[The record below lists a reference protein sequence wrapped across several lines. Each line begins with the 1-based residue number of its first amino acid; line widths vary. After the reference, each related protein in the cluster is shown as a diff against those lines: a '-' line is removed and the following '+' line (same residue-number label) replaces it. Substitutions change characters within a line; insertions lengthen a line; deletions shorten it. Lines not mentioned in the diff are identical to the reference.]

1 MTRTTMLLAALTAAT
16 LLPGCND
23 EKSAGAPP
31 AASTTAPAPAKET
44 ASAATVATAKETAA
58 TATAT
63 AAWSG
68 PAKTYDCGAKGQ
80 KPCPMQ
86 GWMKKV
92 MAEAS
97 SSDEGDKLAQALAY
111 AARRPPPGYTEWTA
125 LAEGG
130 AAKARAGDVDGAKAA
145 CKRCHDLYKERYEG
159 EMRDRPF

>member
-23 EKSAGAPP
+23 ERSAGTPP
-31 AASTTAPAPAKET
+31 AASTTAPAKET
-44 ASAATVATAKETAA
+44 AAPATAAPAKETAA

-86 GWMKKV
+86 GWMKTV
-92 MAEAS
+92 MTAAS

-111 AARRPPPGYTEWTA
+111 AARRPPPGYEQWTA
-125 LAEGG
+125 LAEAG
-130 AAKARAGDVDGAKAA
+130 AARARAGDVDGAKAS
-145 CKRCHDLYKERYEG
+145 CKRCHDLYKERYEH